1 MGSFNTIQESGG
13 GGGGWEQGVNQI
25 TLGTSGDLVGI
36 GIAPTEKLHIDGVV
50 SLKAQSSAASTT
62 AGNAKIYSTDT
73 GAPTD
78 SNIKYLWHFEGA
90 DGTSATGADATGN
103 HSWQIANNVELD
115 TAQKRWGTS
124 SCKFDGGDDDYFWD
138 SGTSADYNLPGDFC
152 IHFWFRFSA
161 LTTSGA
167 AATNVFYTQNIG
179 GIDSGTFRFLYSA
192 HPTDET
198 YGGFRFDHG
207 GSMTT
212 GLFGN
217 RGHVSIDKWYWTAI
231 IRTSNELR
239 CYVTTEPTDTTAAQV
254 GALLS
259 TSATY
264 DDSANNQGPVIGTN
278 YGTENS
284 FGPGWLDEFTYI
296 KGSNGGFGVG
306 STVVV
311 PTGPDYGTEL
321 NVLDEAGN
329 ATKISPHNPKT
340 GAWEFYSKNQKTGK
354 TVRINMEE
362 VVSDLGKLTG
372 KNYIKDE

>member
-1 MGSFNTIQESGG
+1 LSD
-13 GGGGWEQGVNQI
+13 W
-25 TLGTSGDLVGI
+25 GDVL
-36 GIAPTEKLHIDGVV
+36 TEGASLDGVA
-50 SLKAQSSAASTT
+50 SFKAQGSAPSAT
-62 AGNAKIYSTDT
+62 ADYAKIYASAN

-78 SNIKYLWHFEGA
+78 SNIKFLWHFEGA
-90 DGTSATGADATGN
+90 DGTSPTGTDGTGN
-103 HSWQIANNVELD
+103 HSWQAANNVAID
-115 TAQKRWGTS
+115 TAQYRWGTS
-124 SCKFDGGDDDYFWD
+124 SLKFDGGDDDYFWD

-179 GIDSGTFRFLYSA
+179 GLDSGTFRYLYSA
-192 HPTDET
+192 NPTDVT

-207 GSMTT
+207 SGMAVKN
-212 GLFGN
+212 FGN
-217 RGHVSIDKWYWTAI
+217 RGHVVVDKWYWTAI

-239 CYVTTEPTDTTAAQV
+239 CYVTTEPGDTTAAQV
-254 GALLS
+254 GTLLT

-278 YGTENS
+278 YPTVNS
-284 FGPGWLDEFTYI
+284 FGPGWIDEFTYI
-296 KGSNGGFGVG
+296 KGSNGGFGTG

-329 ATKISPHNPKT
+329 ATKISPHNKK
-340 GAWEFYSKNQKTGK
+340 GEWEYYSTNQRTGK

-362 VVSDLGKLTG
+362 MIRDVEQLTG
-372 KNYIKDE
+372 KKYIKDE